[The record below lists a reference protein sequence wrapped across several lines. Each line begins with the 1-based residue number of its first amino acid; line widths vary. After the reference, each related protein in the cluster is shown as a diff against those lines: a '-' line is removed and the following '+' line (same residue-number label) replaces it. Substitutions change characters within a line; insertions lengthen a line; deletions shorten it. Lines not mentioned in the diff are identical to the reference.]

1 MKKNTLDYF
10 SIKSTLDE
18 LIKFGETEIANN
30 LFDIINLNELPK
42 PEKHNLKKD
51 ITTSYFEINLSS
63 EIIDKIIN
71 LFSELEVESLTE
83 NGDSTNST
91 NHYVELL
98 DKWLKI
104 QDEQN

>member
-1 MKKNTLDYF
+1 MKKNILDYF

-18 LIKFGETEIANN
+18 LIKFGEIEIANN
-30 LFDIINLNELPK
+30 LLDIINLNELPK
-42 PEKHNLKKD
+42 PEKQNLKKD

-63 EIIDKIIN
+63 EIIDKIID
-71 LFSELEVESLTE
+71 LFSELEVKSLTE
-83 NGDSTNST
+83 NGESTNST